1 MSIATLKN
9 LLDSGARTA
18 SAACRCGRVETLD
31 LPALAAAQ
39 GADTTFVELRGRLKC
54 RGCGARG
61 QVTTTVEYPMQSSIG
76 VVSNHG
82 GAR

>member
-1 MSIATLKN
+1 MSIATLQDI
-9 LLDSGARTA
+9 LDAGARTA

-39 GADTTFVELRGRLKC
+39 GAETTFVELRGRLVCK
-54 RGCGARG
+54 GCGARG
-61 QVTTTVEYPMQSSIG
+61 QVTTAIDYPMQRDIG